1 MIRYII
7 RNKATGEM
15 LGYRPSYGKR
25 QWTKNMDKVAQF
37 RRRCDVGN
45 ALNYLPE
52 VKQWLSDNQRRHV
65 PHSSWIPAS
74 FPVEVMEF
82 TVVLIERS
90 KGYITETELKEQL
103 T

>member
-7 RNKATGEM
+7 RNKATGEL

-25 QWTKNMDKVAQF
+25 QWTKNIDKAAQF

-52 VKQWLSDNQRRHV
+52 VKDWLKAVGRRHV
-65 PHSSWIPAS
+65 PSVSLIPDS
-74 FPVEVMEF
+74 FPVEVIEF

-90 KGYITETELKEQL
+90 RGYITETELKEQL